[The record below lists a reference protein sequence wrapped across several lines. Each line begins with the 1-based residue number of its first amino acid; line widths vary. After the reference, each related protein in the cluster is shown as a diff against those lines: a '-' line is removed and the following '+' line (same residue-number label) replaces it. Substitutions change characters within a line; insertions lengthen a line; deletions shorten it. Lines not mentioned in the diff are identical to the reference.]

1 MLRSNKGFFLLEL
14 LLSLSALL
22 MLSLYLLPLL
32 MESRNQSR
40 QVEIENSARKLMY
53 EELQAKLVDS
63 QTRKNYTIIRNKVE
77 FKIIWNDTEA
87 EAAGQKVVCV
97 KVEKSAFLSEYKIC
111 GVLE

>member
-32 MESRNQSR
+32 MGLRDQSR
-40 QVEIENSARKLMY
+40 KLEIENSARKLMY
-53 EELQAKLVDS
+53 EELQAKLLDS
-63 QTRKNYTIIRNKVE
+63 QTYNDYTILRNKVE
-77 FKIIWNDTEA
+77 YKIIWNDTESGA
-87 EAAGQKVVCV
+87 QKVVCV
-97 KVEKSAFLSEYKIC
+97 KVEKNAFMSESKVC